1 MPEQPADAPLSD
13 DGQWWWDGA
22 DWQPV
27 EAGPQAS
34 YDPGTTE
41 TGQLSDD
48 GQWRWDGTQWQ
59 PADGSGGD
67 GGYSGGD
74 GSGDGSGDGDAV
86 ALPDDLRDEMANF
99 GEYYPEVM
107 ALAQANDMEDWLIN
121 VVGISQE
128 DVPSEDDELLA

>member
-1 MPEQPADAPLSD
+1 MAEQPADAPLSE

-41 TGQLSDD
+41 ADQLSDD

-59 PADGSGGD
+59 PAGDTGGPD
-67 GGYSGGD
+67 SAD
-74 GSGDGSGDGDAV
+74 PADPDAPV
-86 ALPDDLRDEMANF
+86 ALPDDLREEMANF
-99 GEYYPEVM
+99 GEYYPEVL
-107 ALAQANDMEDWLIN
+107 ALANANDMEDWLIN

-128 DVPSEDDELLA
+128 DVPTEDDELLA

>member
-22 DWQPV
+22 EWQPV

-59 PADGSGGD
+59 PADGSGN
-67 GGYSGGD
+67 SGG
-74 GSGDGSGDGDAV
+74 SGEDGDAV
-86 ALPDDLRDEMANF
+86 ALPDDLCDEMANF

-107 ALAQANDMEDWLIN
+107 ALAEANDMEDWLIN

-128 DVPSEDDELLA
+128 DVPTEDDELLA

>member
-22 DWQPV
+22 EWQPV

-34 YDPGTTE
+34 YDPDTTE

-59 PADGSGGD
+59 PAGGSGGSED
-67 GGYSGGD
+67 G
-74 GSGDGSGDGDAV
+74 AV

-107 ALAQANDMEDWLIN
+107 ALAEANDMEDWLIN

>member
-22 DWQPV
+22 EWQPV

-41 TGQLSDD
+41 VGQLSDD

-59 PADGSGGD
+59 PAEGAGG
-67 GGYSGGD
+67 GGAEGD
-74 GSGDGSGDGDAV
+74 V
-86 ALPDDLRDEMANF
+86 ITLPADLRDEMANF

>member
-34 YDPGTTE
+34 YDPVSTE
-41 TGQLSDD
+41 VGQLSDD
-48 GQWRWDGTQWQ
+48 GQWRWDGTHWQ
-59 PADGSGGD
+59 PAQGSGED
-67 GGYSGGD
+67 G
-74 GSGDGSGDGDAV
+74 AV

-128 DVPSEDDELLA
+128 DVPTEDDELLA